1 MKQDVLDINGKVL
14 ETLDLPK
21 ELFGLEEQK
30 VLISQVIKA
39 YRANERQGNANTKS
53 RGEVQGS
60 TRKLYRQKGTGRARV
75 GSLRSPTRV
84 GGGIAFGPKTH
95 SFSEGVTQKM
105 KQKALF
111 MVLSQK
117 IKDEKLKIIDGIEKC
132 EPKTKSA
139 QEMLN
144 KIYSNLKKQ
153 DKILLIMNQKMDKT
167 EKIVRNIG
175 NVDYQ
180 LVNTTNTES
189 IMTHMNILITKDAI
203 QRLIENGKKTIKNK
217 QKKKIE
223 EK

>member
-1 MKQDVLDINGKVL
+1 MKQDVLDINGKVI

-39 YRANERQGNANTKS
+39 YQANERQGNANTKS
-53 RGEVQGS
+53 RGQVQGS
-60 TRKLYRQKGTGRARV
+60 TKKLYRQKGTGRARV

-95 SFSEGVTQKM
+95 SFKEGVTQKM

-117 IKDEKLKIIDGIEKC
+117 IKDAKLKIIDGIEKC

-139 QEMLN
+139 QEMMN
-144 KIYSNLKKQ
+144 KLYSNLKKHE
-153 DKILLIMNQKMDKT
+153 KILIMNVKMDKT
-167 EKIVRNIG
+167 EQIVRNIE

-180 LVNTTNTES
+180 LVNSTNTES

-203 QRLIENGKKTIKNK
+203 QKLIETGKKTMKRRE
-217 QKKKIE
+217 KKKDTG
-223 EK
+223 K